1 MPSNRISPGGT
12 KITAS
17 PYGLG
22 TWQPSVAA
30 SATAGGGDNT
40 ACSNGTL
47 YYASIWIPGD
57 LVVTGI
63 QYLVGNTG
71 GTNRVVASLH
81 NSAGELL
88 ANTAVSGPLVGTQ
101 NTIQQVALTVPY
113 YLNGPGL
120 VLVGLTF
127 NGNTAKFS
135 TVPAYCHLN
144 TLGGSATQTYG
155 TPASFVPSATTFT
168 VNTAPIAALY

>member
-1 MPSNRISPGGT
+1 MPSNRIQPGGT

-22 TWQPSVAA
+22 NWQPSVAA
-30 SATAGGGDNT
+30 SATAGGGGNT
-40 ACSNGTL
+40 ACSNGTI
-47 YYASIWIPGD
+47 YYTSIWVPGD
-57 LVVTGI
+57 LIVTGI

-88 ANTAVSGPLVGTQ
+88 ANSATSGPLVGTASQ
-101 NTIQQVALTVPY
+101 TQQVALTVPY

-127 NGNTAKFS
+127 NGATATFS
-135 TVPAYCHLN
+135 TVPAYVHPN
-144 TLGGSATQTYG
+144 IIGGSAAQTYG
-155 TPASFVPSATTFT
+155 TPASFVPSTTIFT
-168 VNTAPIAALY
+168 VSTAPIAALY